1 MKRFKALSLLLAV
14 VLILSVSA
22 CTLKGPDK
30 KLVVATNAQF
40 PPFEYVTEAGQGVID
55 KYDGIDILIVQEI
68 AKDHG
73 FKIEIADMEF
83 NSIIASVT
91 TGKADIGVAGM
102 TDTADRRENV
112 DFSIPY
118 WVAVQTIIVPETN
131 TDITSAES
139 LKGKKVGV
147 VTGYTGDSALSD
159 MGDINLLRFNKG
171 IDAVMELTNGK
182 LDAVVIDS
190 PTANRF
196 IEKFDGLKAV
206 YDDTV
211 FETEQYAIAVQK
223 GNQELLDKI
232 NSTIER
238 LIANKDIE
246 RFAEEIDARFQ
257 S

>member
-1 MKRFKALSLLLAV
+1 M
-14 VLILSVSA
+14 
-22 CTLKGPDK
+22 
-30 KLVVATNAQF
+30 
-40 PPFEYVTEAGQGVID
+40 
-55 KYDGIDILIVQEI
+55 
-68 AKDHG
+68 
-73 FKIEIADMEF
+73 
-83 NSIIASVT
+83 
-91 TGKADIGVAGM
+91 
-102 TDTADRRENV
+102 
-112 DFSIPY
+112 
-118 WVAVQTIIVPETN
+118 
-131 TDITSAES
+131 
-139 LKGKKVGV
+139 
-147 VTGYTGDSALSD
+147 TGYTGDSALSD
-159 MGDINLLRFNKG
+159 MGDINLMRFNKG

-190 PTANRF
+190 TANRF

-223 GNQELLDKI
+223 DQELLDKI

>member
-1 MKRFKALSLLLAV
+1 
-14 VLILSVSA
+14 
-22 CTLKGPDK
+22 
-30 KLVVATNAQF
+30 
-40 PPFEYVTEAGQGVID
+40 
-55 KYDGIDILIVQEI
+55 
-68 AKDHG
+68 
-73 FKIEIADMEF
+73 MEF

-159 MGDINLLRFNKG
+159 MGDINLMRFNKG